1 MFGCESPNINL
12 KIHPLKPPLRVYF
25 SFGTPPNFESTK
37 GKIMKDLTE
46 IKIQEHLDP
55 TWENC
60 FEGMTIRYMDNLTI
74 LQVKLKDQA
83 QLHGIL
89 NLIRDLNLKLISVH
103 VAD

>member
-1 MFGCESPNINL
+1 M
-12 KIHPLKPPLRVYF
+12 
-25 SFGTPPNFESTK
+25 K
-37 GKIMKDLTE
+37 GITE

-60 FEGMTIRYMDNLTI
+60 FEGMTIHYSDNLTI

-89 NLIRDLNLKLISVH
+89 NLIRDLNLNLISVQ
-103 VAD
+103 VAEAD